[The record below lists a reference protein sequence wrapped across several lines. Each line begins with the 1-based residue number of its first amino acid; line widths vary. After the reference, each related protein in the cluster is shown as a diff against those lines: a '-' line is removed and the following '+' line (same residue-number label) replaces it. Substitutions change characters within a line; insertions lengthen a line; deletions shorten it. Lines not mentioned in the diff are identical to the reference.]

1 MWPLV
6 QHNFYSI
13 EKNQRL
19 YNDARRQCCRRF
31 VFTCKTENLPH
42 GNVLSFGMI
51 KKIAELSTMCRSHLI
66 SYFGKEKYRFQF
78 RARDAIVKFIIFCSV
93 TARTEKNRASR
104 TIFWAC
110 FADLNVKCSF
120 FKDKIVLQ
128 VFMMYWSHRGK
139 VWCSTILRWLWDI

>member
-104 TIFWAC
+104 TIFWAW
-110 FADLNVKCSF
+110 FADLNMKCSF

-128 VFMMYWSHRGK
+128 VFMMY
-139 VWCSTILRWLWDI
+139 

>member
-93 TARTEKNRASR
+93 TARTEKTERLVQSSGHVSL
-104 TIFWAC
+104 I
-110 FADLNVKCSF
+110 
-120 FKDKIVLQ
+120 
-128 VFMMYWSHRGK
+128 
-139 VWCSTILRWLWDI
+139 

>member
-13 EKNQRL
+13 EKSQRF

-93 TARTEKNRASR
+93 TARTEKTERLVPSSGHVSL
-104 TIFWAC
+104 I
-110 FADLNVKCSF
+110 
-120 FKDKIVLQ
+120 
-128 VFMMYWSHRGK
+128 
-139 VWCSTILRWLWDI
+139 